1 MIPQGLR
8 QARGKSWGRAGVG
21 WGGETLLTAA
31 QCQLESESKA
41 QPVRGAGGASIT

>member
-1 MIPQGLR
+1 MG
-8 QARGKSWGRAGVG
+8 AGGGGVG
-21 WGGETLLTAA
+21 GVFRGETLLTAA